1 LQGEEQRGEVPVPIV
16 KGDVKRATRP
26 FEDKVKKVQKAPRLR
41 PLLGPGSSR
50 SPSPGGKG
58 GKRQEIERERERE
71 GVVKR
76 RGRGSVMTDTREVCR
91 WRSRPLAAAALLLL
105 LLLLLAALPSTLHHR
120 SLLSLPVFRGA
131 AGGFVVVPARKGAC
145 LCVVDPSTGCR

>member
-58 GKRQEIERERERE
+58 GKRQEKEIERRRSKAKRE
-71 GVVKR
+71 GERDERHKR
-76 RGRGSVMTDTREVCR
+76 GLPVALSPAGPCG
-91 WRSRPLAAAALLLL
+91 AAAAAAVTTRR
-105 LLLLLAALPSTLHHR
+105 LALHAAPPFAP
-120 SLLSLPVFRGA
+120 LSARVPW
-131 AGGFVVVPARKGAC
+131 GGGRFCGGPG
-145 LCVVDPSTGCR
+145 